1 MSPRCIHRLAIR
13 HSVNV
18 LPHIAQLVTPS
29 LRYAIQ
35 PKRAG
40 IIFIRRALAAGLG
53 TGSWS
58 RLFRQSGQDRAVHVS
73 RRGQRPPHRNDQGRQ
88 SRLGTDADPAEE
100 PKSAQVCEPKP
111 LSSPQPARSD
121 GTAPTRKRG
130 PKRDYESTLRV
141 AEVVARVAPDGD
153 WRSKLDD
160 VCEALHDEGIPFPK
174 SSGGKDRNCRSWMDF
189 PERALAIKV
198 IEYRL
203 DIANEG
209 KKSPPETLS

>member
-1 MSPRCIHRLAIR
+1 M
-13 HSVNV
+13 
-18 LPHIAQLVTPS
+18 
-29 LRYAIQ
+29 
-35 PKRAG
+35 
-40 IIFIRRALAAGLG
+40 
-53 TGSWS
+53 
-58 RLFRQSGQDRAVHVS
+58 
-73 RRGQRPPHRNDQGRQ
+73 
-88 SRLGTDADPAEE
+88 
-100 PKSAQVCEPKP
+100 
-111 LSSPQPARSD
+111 
-121 GTAPTRKRG
+121 
-130 PKRDYESTLRV
+130 